1 MDLMCR
7 QWIFRGAILVVLVG
21 FPVSLCGQTAPTR
34 ESPPTVGQE
43 DIPETARVAIEE
55 GNEAFAR
62 GDYEQARGSY
72 EVARKV
78 IPNNQ
83 LLLVNLGLTEF
94 YLGNPEE
101 AQGFLYQAIQQKFD
115 QPQAWLVLGLIYL
128 DAREYEKAMAAFAQV
143 TLHEPRNAR
152 ARNYLGVSIGQ
163 MGWFHGAESEFRKAV
178 EFDPTY
184 ADAHFNLAY
193 FALQRRQPAVEIAR
207 RHYHRAVELGAERD
221 PEIEKQLKASRA
233 P

>member
-1 MDLMCR
+1 MAL
-7 QWIFRGAILVVLVG
+7 LG
-21 FPVSLCGQTAPTR
+21 FPAGLFAQSAPVQ
-34 ESPPTVGQE
+34 ESPPTLRQD
-43 DIPETARVAIEE
+43 DIPETARIAIEE
-55 GNEAFAR
+55 GNEAFAK
-62 GDYEQARGSY
+62 GDYQQARGSY

-78 IPNNQ
+78 IPDNL

-94 YLGNPEE
+94 YLDKPDE

-143 TLHEPRNAR
+143 TLHDPRNAR

-163 MGWFHGAESEFRKAV
+163 MGWFNGAESEFRKAV
-178 EFDPTY
+178 EFDPSY

-221 PEIEKQLKASRA
+221 PEIEKQLKASTA